1 MGKQTAKNGP
11 IAADILIA
19 ENLDGDSAIWA
30 HLCLRYLD
38 SGFGVGSGGDC
49 PQDAVCATNYGG
61 RCKMVL
67 DENLGYYG
75 LPSLTL

>member
-1 MGKQTAKNGP
+1 MSEQTAKNGP

-30 HLCLRYLD
+30 HLHLRYLD

-49 PQDAVCATNYGG
+49 PQDTVCATNYGG

-67 DENLGYYG
+67 DENLGHDR
-75 LPSLTL
+75 LQSLTL

>member
-1 MGKQTAKNGP
+1 MSEQTAKNGP

-19 ENLDGDSAIWA
+19 ENLDGDSAFWA

-49 PQDAVCATNYGG
+49 PQDTVCATNYGG

-67 DENLGYYG
+67 DENLGHDR
-75 LPSLTL
+75 LQSLTL